1 MSVRQGTSAELL
13 SAKKIIAESFSD
25 SATFLF
31 SELCVAVGHM
41 LLVVHKEHRDAPYA
55 RQRDYDV
62 NYSRDERCR
71 AAADPCNKVEGEKT
85 YQTPVES
92 ADYNE
97 CERDFV
103 ND

>member
-13 SAKKIIAESFSD
+13 SAKKSSRSLFQ
-25 SATFLF
+25 TPRLFFF